1 MDQLFRLSDT
11 VEQDPAIEEWFGDEP
26 PELGSIARTWWAHM
40 RGCGADVREVLH
52 DGCPVACVHDAPF
65 GYVDAFTAHVNVG
78 FFTGAM
84 LQDPTGLLEG
94 TGKRMR
100 HVKLKPGG
108 EVASGALSALIV
120 AAYLDVK
127 KRLATAPPRS

>member
-1 MDQLFRLSDT
+1 M
-11 VEQDPAIEEWFGDEP
+11 
-26 PELGSIARTWWAHM
+26 
-40 RGCGADVREVLH
+40 
-52 DGCPVACVHDAPF
+52 
-65 GYVDAFTAHVNVG
+65 NVG

-100 HVKLKPGG
+100 HVKLKPGR
-108 EVASGALSALIV
+108 EVSSDALNALIE

-127 KRLATAPPRS
+127 TRLAAE